1 MSSRKKFTG
10 IIFYLPKVILKKF
23 FGKWFQMTEY
33 LMILFVLGLS
43 VVGHNMTVVYAA
55 VIVLAAKIISQVTS
69 TPIILDYVGNH
80 GLQFGIIILTAAIL
94 VPIANGT
101 VTISTMIE
109 SFKSLPGIVALT
121 AGLLAAIS
129 GGAGVPL
136 MQENPNVIP
145 ALIIGTMA
153 GVFFFKG
160 IAVGPLI
167 AAGFTY
173 FILAVVEHFK

>member
-1 MSSRKKFTG
+1 MS
-10 IIFYLPKVILKKF
+10 
-23 FGKWFQMTEY
+23 EY
-33 LMILFVLGLS
+33 LTLGAVLLLS
-43 VVGHNMTVVYAA
+43 ITGHNMTVVYAA
-55 VIVLAAKIISQVTS
+55 VIVLAVKIFAQVS
-69 TPIILDYVGNH
+69 GSSIILDYLGSH
-80 GLQFGIIILTAAIL
+80 GLNFGIIILTAAIL

-101 VTISTMIE
+101 VTVSTMIN
-109 SFKSLPGIVALT
+109 SFKSLPGIVALI

-129 GGAGVPL
+129 GGLGVPL

-145 ALIIGTMA
+145 ALIVGTMA

-173 FILAVVEHFK
+173 FVMALLQHFK

>member
-1 MSSRKKFTG
+1 MSEY
-10 IIFYLPKVILKKF
+10 IALAAVLIL
-23 FGKWFQMTEY
+23 G
-33 LMILFVLGLS
+33 
-43 VVGHNMTVVYAA
+43 VVGHNSTVTYAA
-55 VIVLAAKIISQVTS
+55 VIVLILKILSQVS
-69 TPIILDYVGNH
+69 NQPVILEWMGGH
-80 GLQFGIIILTAAIL
+80 GLTLGIIILTAAVL

-101 VTISTMIE
+101 VTVQTIVE
-109 SFKSLPGIVALT
+109 SFKTPIGIVAVT

-129 GGAGVPL
+129 GGVGVPL

-145 ALIIGTMA
+145 ALIVGTMA

-173 FILAVVEHFK
+173 FVMAILEHFK

>member
-1 MSSRKKFTG
+1 
-10 IIFYLPKVILKKF
+10 
-23 FGKWFQMTEY
+23 MTEY
-33 LMILFVLGLS
+33 LMIAFVLVLS
-43 VVGHNMTVVYAA
+43 LIGHNMTVVYAS
-55 VIVLAAKIISQVTS
+55 VIVLAVKILSQVTS
-69 TPIILDYVGNH
+69 TPVMLDWLGGH
-80 GLQFGIIILTAAIL
+80 GLQLGIIILTAAIL

-101 VTISTMIE
+101 VTISTMID
-109 SFKSLPGIVALT
+109 SFKSLPGVVALI

-129 GGAGVPL
+129 GGLGVPL

-145 ALIIGTMA
+145 ALIVGTMA

-173 FILAVVEHFK
+173 FVLAIFEHFK

>member
-1 MSSRKKFTG
+1 MS
-10 IIFYLPKVILKKF
+10 
-23 FGKWFQMTEY
+23 EY
-33 LMILFVLGLS
+33 LTLGAVLILGVI
-43 VVGHNMTVVYAA
+43 GHNMTVVYAA
-55 VIVLAAKIISQVTS
+55 LIVLAIKFFGTS
-69 TPIILDYVGNH
+69 EMLNYFGSH
-80 GLQFGIIILTAAIL
+80 GLNFGIIILTAAIL

-101 VTISTMIE
+101 VTISTIIN
-109 SFKSLPGIVALT
+109 SFKTPIGIVAVI

-129 GGAGVPL
+129 GGLGVPL

-145 ALIIGTMA
+145 ALIVGTMA

-173 FILAVVEHFK
+173 FVMALFEYFK

>member
-1 MSSRKKFTG
+1 
-10 IIFYLPKVILKKF
+10 
-23 FGKWFQMTEY
+23 MTEY
-33 LMILFVLGLS
+33 LMIVFVLLLS
-43 VVGHNMTVVYAA
+43 LIGHNMTVVYAA
-55 VIVLAAKIISQVTS
+55 VIVLVVKVISQVS
-69 TPIILDYVGNH
+69 GMPVILNYLGGH

-101 VTISTMIE
+101 VTLSTMIN
-109 SFKSLPGIVALT
+109 SFKSFPGIVALT
-121 AGLLAAIS
+121 AGLLAAIA
-129 GGAGVPL
+129 GGLGVPL
-136 MQENPNVIP
+136 MQENPNIIP

-173 FILAVVEHFK
+173 FVLAIFEHFK

>member
-1 MSSRKKFTG
+1 MS
-10 IIFYLPKVILKKF
+10 
-23 FGKWFQMTEY
+23 EY
-33 LMILFVLGLS
+33 LTLVAVLILS
-43 VVGHNMTVVYAA
+43 IIGHNMTVVYAA
-55 VIVLAAKIISQVTS
+55 LIVLAIKFFGTAEMLNYFGS
-69 TPIILDYVGNH
+69 H
-80 GLQFGIIILTAAIL
+80 GLNFGIIILTAAIL

-101 VTISTMIE
+101 VTISTMID
-109 SFKSLPGIVALT
+109 SLKTPIGIVAIIS
-121 AGLLAAIS
+121 GLLAAIS

-145 ALIIGTMA
+145 ALIVGTMA

-173 FILAVVEHFK
+173 FVMAVFQYFK

>member
-1 MSSRKKFTG
+1 MS
-10 IIFYLPKVILKKF
+10 
-23 FGKWFQMTEY
+23 EY
-33 LMILFVLGLS
+33 LTLGAVLILS
-43 VVGHNMTVVYAA
+43 IAGHNMTVVYAA
-55 VIVLAAKIISQVTS
+55 LIVLAIKFFGTS
-69 TPIILDYVGNH
+69 EMLNYFGSH
-80 GLQFGIIILTAAIL
+80 GLNFGIIILTAAIL

-101 VTISTMIE
+101 VTISTMIN
-109 SFKSLPGIVALT
+109 SFKTPIGIVAVI

-129 GGAGVPL
+129 GGLGVPL

-145 ALIIGTMA
+145 ALIVGTMA

-173 FILAVVEHFK
+173 FVMALFEYFK

>member
-1 MSSRKKFTG
+1 
-10 IIFYLPKVILKKF
+10 
-23 FGKWFQMTEY
+23 MTEY
-33 LMILFVLGLS
+33 LMVAFVLILS
-43 VVGHNMTVVYAA
+43 LIGHNMTVVYAA
-55 VIVLAAKIISQVTS
+55 VIVLAVKILSQITS
-69 TPIILDYVGNH
+69 TPVMLDWLGGH
-80 GLQFGIIILTAAIL
+80 GLQLGIIILTAAIL

-101 VTISTMIE
+101 VTLSTMID
-109 SFKSLPGIVALT
+109 SFKSLPGVVALI

-129 GGAGVPL
+129 GGLGVPL

-145 ALIIGTMA
+145 ALIVGTMA

-173 FILAVVEHFK
+173 FVLAIFEHFK

>member
-1 MSSRKKFTG
+1 
-10 IIFYLPKVILKKF
+10 
-23 FGKWFQMTEY
+23 MTEY
-33 LMILFVLGLS
+33 LMVAFVLILS
-43 VVGHNMTVVYAA
+43 LIGHNMTVVYAA
-55 VIVLAAKIISQVTS
+55 IIVLAVKILSQITS
-69 TPIILDYVGNH
+69 TPVMLEWLGGH
-80 GLQFGIIILTAAIL
+80 GLQLGIIILTAAIL

-101 VTISTMIE
+101 VTLSTMID
-109 SFKSLPGIVALT
+109 SFKSLPGVVALI

-129 GGAGVPL
+129 GGLGVPL

-145 ALIIGTMA
+145 ALIVGTMA

-173 FILAVVEHFK
+173 FVLAIFEHFK

>member
-1 MSSRKKFTG
+1 M
-10 IIFYLPKVILKKF
+10 VA
-23 FGKWFQMTEY
+23 
-33 LMILFVLGLS
+33 FVLILS
-43 VVGHNMTVVYAA
+43 LIGHNMTVVYAA
-55 VIVLAAKIISQVTS
+55 VIVLAVKILSQITS
-69 TPIILDYVGNH
+69 TPVMLEWLGGH
-80 GLQFGIIILTAAIL
+80 GLQLGIIILTAAIL

-101 VTISTMIE
+101 VTLSTMID
-109 SFKSLPGIVALT
+109 SFKSLPGVVALI

-129 GGAGVPL
+129 GGLGVPL

-145 ALIIGTMA
+145 ALIVGTMA

-173 FILAVVEHFK
+173 FVLAIFEHFK

>member
-1 MSSRKKFTG
+1 MN
-10 IIFYLPKVILKKF
+10 
-23 FGKWFQMTEY
+23 EY
-33 LMILFVLGLS
+33 LTLAAILALS
-43 VVGHNMTVVYAA
+43 FIGHNMTVVYAA
-55 VIVLAAKIISQVTS
+55 VIVLAVKFFGSS
-69 TPIILDYVGNH
+69 EMLNYFGSH
-80 GLQFGIIILTAAIL
+80 GLNFGIIILTAAIL

-101 VTISTMIE
+101 VTISTMID
-109 SFKSLPGIVALT
+109 SFKTPIGIVAVT

-129 GGAGVPL
+129 GGLGVPL

-145 ALIIGTMA
+145 ALIVGTMA

-173 FILAVVEHFK
+173 FVMAILQYFK

>member
-1 MSSRKKFTG
+1 
-10 IIFYLPKVILKKF
+10 
-23 FGKWFQMTEY
+23 MTEY
-33 LMILFVLGLS
+33 LMIGFVLLLS
-43 VVGHNMTVVYAA
+43 LIGHNMTVVYAA
-55 VIVLAAKIISQVTS
+55 IIVLAIKILSQVTS
-69 TPIILDYVGNH
+69 TPVMLDWLGGH
-80 GLQFGIIILTAAIL
+80 GLQLGIIILTAAIL

-101 VTISTMIE
+101 VTISTMID
-109 SFKSLPGIVALT
+109 SFRSLPGIVALI

-129 GGAGVPL
+129 GGLGVPL

-145 ALIIGTMA
+145 ALIVGTMA

-173 FILAVVEHFK
+173 FVLAIFEHFK

>member
-1 MSSRKKFTG
+1 MSEY
-10 IIFYLPKVILKKF
+10 IALAAVLIL
-23 FGKWFQMTEY
+23 G
-33 LMILFVLGLS
+33 
-43 VVGHNMTVVYAA
+43 VVGHNSTVTYAA
-55 VIVLAAKIISQVTS
+55 IIVLILKILSQVS
-69 TPIILDYVGNH
+69 NQPVILEWMGGH
-80 GLQFGIIILTAAIL
+80 GLTLGIIILTAAVL

-101 VTISTMIE
+101 VTVQTIVE
-109 SFKSLPGIVALT
+109 SFKTPIGIVAVT

-129 GGAGVPL
+129 GGVGVPL

-145 ALIIGTMA
+145 ALIVGTMA

-173 FILAVVEHFK
+173 FVMAILEHFK